1 LRWIKI
7 WRCIKSKASLT
18 FDVADAKTEG
28 YAEKVKVELAR
39 RILLRDFNIY
49 LDSQITDA
57 EIIRK
62 LNQEAGL

>member
-1 LRWIKI
+1 LPDK
-7 WRCIKSKASLT
+7 KSKITL
-18 FDVADAKTEG
+18 FKVADAKTEG